1 MTHLGA
7 PYQLHEPWWGIRR
20 PAPLL
25 GEHNE
30 EVEASRG
37 QASDKSQTSPGLTKA
52 SHKLPLEGVRVL
64 AFTWAWAG
72 PYGALQLAHLGAE
85 VIHIESHTR
94 PDGARLVPIHPSGVT
109 PSLNTV
115 GYFNQWNQGTKSM
128 ALDLSKPEAIAIA
141 KRLAA
146 TCDVVVQNFAT
157 GVMERLG
164 LGYEELRKVKPDLI
178 MASISGYGQTGPQRQ
193 YMGYGPAMG
202 PLAGLASLTGY
213 VDGPPQEVGM
223 AYGDPNGGINAAIAV
238 CAALVARKRTG
249 QGQHIDVS
257 LWESMA
263 VLMAEGWMDYA
274 MNGTQPA
281 RMGNR
286 DQTMSPHNC
295 FRCAGEDEWVSIA
308 CGTEAEWHALCRVMG
323 QEQLTTDEQFRTA
336 NARKANE
343 DELER
348 IVTAWTS
355 TQKKWE
361 VTRVL
366 QAVGVAAYPTM
377 SSKDL
382 LEDPQLNERSF
393 FVRLPHPE
401 VGVRTHAGM
410 PWLLAHAPNGVRAP
424 APLLG
429 QDTEWVASRPARLFR
444 RRDRSTEKRAGVV
457 LRVATTSPTGG
468 TCWTHTRSRFSWP
481 HLRPD

>member
-1 MTHLGA
+1 
-7 PYQLHEPWWGIRR
+7 
-20 PAPLL
+20 
-25 GEHNE
+25 
-30 EVEASRG
+30 
-37 QASDKSQTSPGLTKA
+37 
-52 SHKLPLEGVRVL
+52 
-64 AFTWAWAG
+64 
-72 PYGALQLAHLGAE
+72 
-85 VIHIESHTR
+85 
-94 PDGARLVPIHPSGVT
+94 
-109 PSLNTV
+109 
-115 GYFNQWNQGTKSM
+115 
-128 ALDLSKPEAIAIA
+128 
-141 KRLAA
+141 
-146 TCDVVVQNFAT
+146 VVVQNFAT

-164 LGYEELRKVKPDLI
+164 LGYEELRTVKPDII

-213 VDGPPQEVGM
+213 EDGPPQEVGM
-223 AYGDPNGGINAAIAV
+223 AYGDPNGGINAAIAI

-249 QGQHIDVS
+249 HGQHIDVS

-263 VLMAEGWMDYA
+263 VLMTEGWMEYA

-281 RMGNR
+281 RKGNR
-286 DQTMSPHNC
+286 DQSMAPHNC

-308 CGTEAEWHALCRVMG
+308 CNTEAEWHALCRVME
-323 QEQLTTDEQFRTA
+323 QEQLVTDERFRTA
-336 NARKANE
+336 KVRKTNE

-348 IVTAWTS
+348 MVTAWTS

-361 VTRVL
+361 VTHRL

-382 LEDPQLNERSF
+382 LEDPQLNERGF

-429 QDTEWVASRPARLFR
+429 QDTERILHDLLDYSAAEIAHLQ
-444 RRDRSTEKRAGVV
+444 STQV
-457 LRVATTSPTGG
+457 LY
-468 TCWTHTRSRFSWP
+468 
-481 HLRPD
+481 